1 MIIRPM
7 RALNFVESDDRRIW
21 RSVLTAPYAL
31 GIWFEIKDGKK
42 KKKKKK
48 KNSSAMCTM
57 R

>member
-48 KNSSAMCTM
+48 K
-57 R
+57 